1 MAYLDYTG
9 LQRFWEQVKNRL
21 DNKVDKSEGQSDWSV
36 DDATSPSYVKNRTHY
51 DTILSKTL
59 FDGTI
64 TATAGKLTRIN
75 SIPDEMI
82 VNYPDVSVVHATFD
96 GKACTIT
103 ATTNK
108 WELRDPNG
116 QLVFTMNYDTAKGA
130 QCLVSTYAGSGAHT
144 LVIEANEITAVPL
157 DEKYIPNTIPRRTD
171 IPKMAMPDW
180 NASEGEAGYVK
191 NRTHYEEKNV
201 IIPNTI
207 IDVPSS
213 DLFAALPVLDTAIV
227 AGGSYVVELDN
238 EKYTCVAWAD
248 GDVIYLGNGN
258 VYPGVNKGENVPFS
272 IDTYPDKTAFLN
284 TQVGKEYVVSIA
296 IPGNIKKLDEKFL
309 PDDLVKEDDLTN
321 YVRWADAN
329 QMFDELLVKPD
340 KVSLVNGKDGSV
352 ELTWDDLGGIQ
363 YYTTNVV
370 KEEDGGAI
378 VETYVRLAYVS
389 ELTEYMFPDDPT
401 TVEVTY
407 YYEHASGGNITTGST
422 TTTADY
428 NAQYFTDPDNGEVLM
443 TFINEAMVIVLR
455 EGLTLQYSNFKIV
468 NPKVGIYLLEAH
480 TGKNLQRAASVKIHS
495 AITSKIYTFNWPEGT
510 TNPIPEKYL
519 PESVKATPNWNAAE
533 GEAGYIENRTHWEEL
548 EKELIVENYGLS
560 NNMYSPQNKIKLNEY
575 LNHDFICIIDG
586 VEEYVTGPV
595 QTSSSSGTSG
605 DYSYKGTVY
614 TIRTSIGTLKLTYR
628 DFSSTAK
635 VDDWITEM
643 STSQTGSWNLTLY
656 AVEPIIHQLDEK
668 FIPSTIARTADI
680 PNLSDVA
687 TTSYVDTKVA
697 ELVDSSP
704 DTLNTLNEL
713 AAALGDDPNFAT
725 TIATQ
730 IGELEESKVEK
741 ITGKGLSTNDFTNAE
756 KNKLAEIAA
765 NYVSTD
771 DIADL
776 NEKVTAAHSHATT
789 YKGSA
794 FANGLYK
801 ITTNAEGHITGAT
814 AVAKADI
821 TALGIPAQ
829 DTDTGATSV
838 EVTGAGNA
846 ITTASYDAASRK
858 LTLTKGATY
867 TNNQG
872 TITGVNAG
880 TSLSGGGTSGV
891 VSISHAEG
899 SAINKV
905 VGLYKFATDATS
917 HVKNVTAVNKA
928 DIVALGIPAQDTTYS
943 AITNAEIDAI
953 CGQL

>member
-1 MAYLDYTG
+1 MAYLDYAG

-21 DNKVDKSEGQSDWSV
+21 DNKADKSEGQSDWSV
-36 DDATSPSYVKNRTHY
+36 NDATSPSYVKNRTHY

-64 TATAGKLTRIN
+64 TATAGTLTRIN

-82 VNYPDVSVVHATFD
+82 VNYPDVSVVRATFD
-96 GKACTIT
+96 GKVCTIT

-144 LVIEANEITAVPL
+144 LVIEADEITAVPL
-157 DEKYIPNTIPRRTD
+157 DEKYIPDTIPRRTD

-201 IIPNTI
+201 IVPNTI

-227 AGGSYVVELDN
+227 AGNSYVVELDN

-296 IPGNIKKLDEKFL
+296 TPGN
-309 PDDLVKEDDLTN
+309 VK
-321 YVRWADAN
+321 
-329 QMFDELLVKPD
+329 
-340 KVSLVNGKDGSV
+340 
-352 ELTWDDLGGIQ
+352 
-363 YYTTNVV
+363 
-370 KEEDGGAI
+370 
-378 VETYVRLAYVS
+378 
-389 ELTEYMFPDDPT
+389 
-401 TVEVTY
+401 
-407 YYEHASGGNITTGST
+407 
-422 TTTADY
+422 
-428 NAQYFTDPDNGEVLM
+428 
-443 TFINEAMVIVLR
+443 
-455 EGLTLQYSNFKIV
+455 
-468 NPKVGIYLLEAH
+468 
-480 TGKNLQRAASVKIHS
+480 
-495 AITSKIYTFNWPEGT
+495 
-510 TNPIPEKYL
+510 
-519 PESVKATPNWNAAE
+519 
-533 GEAGYIENRTHWEEL
+533 
-548 EKELIVENYGLS
+548 
-560 NNMYSPQNKIKLNEY
+560 
-575 LNHDFICIIDG
+575 
-586 VEEYVTGPV
+586 
-595 QTSSSSGTSG
+595 
-605 DYSYKGTVY
+605 
-614 TIRTSIGTLKLTYR
+614 
-628 DFSSTAK
+628 
-635 VDDWITEM
+635 
-643 STSQTGSWNLTLY
+643 
-656 AVEPIIHQLDEK
+656 QLDEK
-668 FIPSTIARTADI
+668 FIPNSIARDSEVEARFNALVIPDELADLKADATHRTVTDTEKATWNAKSNFSGNYNDLTNKPTI
-680 PNLSDVA
+680 PSIAGLA
-687 TTSYVDTKVA
+687 TEKYVTDSLAETEQWVNDNFSTKGYVDNAV
-697 ELVDSSP
+697 SSLIDTAP

-725 TIATQ
+725 TVTNQ
-730 IGELEESKVEK
+730 LSNKVDK
-741 ITGKGLSTNDFTNAE
+741 VTGKGLSTHDYTTDE
-756 KNKLAEIAA
+756 KLLLAEIAQ
-765 NYVSTD
+765 NYITSD
-771 DIADL
+771 DIADI
-776 NEKVTAAHSHATT
+776 NTKIEAAHTHATT

-801 ITTNAEGHITGAT
+801 ITTNAEGHVTAAT
-814 AVAKADI
+814 AVAKSDI

-846 ITTASYDAASRK
+846 ITAASYDATSRK

-867 TNNQG
+867 TNNKG
-872 TITGVNAG
+872 TITGVNVG
-880 TSLSGGGTSGV
+880 TSLSGGGTSGA
-891 VSISHAEG
+891 VSISHVEG
-899 SAINKV
+899 SAVNKTS
-905 VGLYKFATDATS
+905 GLYKFSTDATS
-917 HVKNVTAVNKA
+917 HVKSVTAVTKA
-928 DIVALGIPAQDTTYS
+928 DIVALGIPETNTTYT

>member
-1 MAYLDYTG
+1 MAYLDYAG

-36 DDATSPSYVKNRTHY
+36 DDATSPSYIKNRTHY

-64 TATAGKLTRIN
+64 TATAGTLTRIN

-82 VNYPDVSVVHATFD
+82 VNYPDVSVVRATFD

-144 LVIEANEITAVPL
+144 LVIEADEITAVPL

-227 AGGSYVVELDN
+227 AGNSYVVELDN

-296 IPGNIKKLDEKFL
+296 TPGNVKKLDEKFL
-309 PDDLVKEDDLTN
+309 PDNLVRSDNLHAVATSGNYNDLTN
-321 YVRWADAN
+321 KPTIPSLNGYATETYVN
-329 QMFDELLVKPD
+329 N
-340 KVSLVNGKDGSV
+340 KVAGIKYPVDSVNGKTGTIVLTAADVKALPDTTVIPSIDGLAS
-352 ELTWDDLGGIQ
+352 T
-363 YYTTNVV
+363 
-370 KEEDGGAI
+370 
-378 VETYVRLAYVS
+378 TYV
-389 ELTEYMFPDDPT
+389 
-401 TVEVTY
+401 
-407 YYEHASGGNITTGST
+407 
-422 TTTADY
+422 
-428 NAQYFTDPDNGEVLM
+428 DN
-443 TFINEAMVIVLR
+443 
-455 EGLTLQYSNFKIV
+455 
-468 NPKVGIYLLEAH
+468 
-480 TGKNLQRAASVKIHS
+480 
-495 AITSKIYTFNWPEGT
+495 
-510 TNPIPEKYL
+510 
-519 PESVKATPNWNAAE
+519 
-533 GEAGYIENRTHWEEL
+533 
-548 EKELIVENYGLS
+548 
-560 NNMYSPQNKIKLNEY
+560 
-575 LNHDFICIIDG
+575 
-586 VEEYVTGPV
+586 
-595 QTSSSSGTSG
+595 
-605 DYSYKGTVY
+605 
-614 TIRTSIGTLKLTYR
+614 
-628 DFSSTAK
+628 
-635 VDDWITEM
+635 
-643 STSQTGSWNLTLY
+643 
-656 AVEPIIHQLDEK
+656 
-668 FIPSTIARTADI
+668 
-680 PNLSDVA
+680 
-687 TTSYVDTKVA
+687 KVA
-697 ELVDSSP
+697 ALVDSSP

-741 ITGKGLSTNDFTNAE
+741 ITGKGLSTNDYTTADKTLLNTIAE
-756 KNKLAEIAA
+756 QYL
-765 NYVSTD
+765 TRD
-771 DIADL
+771 DVADL
-776 NEKVTAAHSHATT
+776 NTKIEAAHSHATT

-801 ITTNAEGHITGAT
+801 ITTNAEGPVTGAT

-846 ITTASYDAASRK
+846 ITAASYDATSRK

-880 TSLSGGGTSGV
+880 TSLSGGGTSGA

-899 SAINKV
+899 SAINKT

-917 HVKNVTAVNKA
+917 HVKSVTAVNKA